1 LFSIAGA
8 CLQAP
13 AAAVPPVAAARQSP
27 NLLAMAKMRRNES
40 KSVLAQQRA
49 EVRRGA
55 YGKQHVGDDA
65 GSGAARQAM
74 RERVQ
79 RMQEVSRARERAD
92 ELSREPIVRLV
103 EHLTLDTFRLAV
115 EWLRLPRRLLEVAL
129 RRDRHQPA

>member
-1 LFSIAGA
+1 
-8 CLQAP
+8 
-13 AAAVPPVAAARQSP
+13 
-27 NLLAMAKMRRNES
+27 MAKMRRNES